1 MAVEAEE
8 IEQVEDEPVVDET
21 SALDELQKQLDGDPE
36 DDSDESA
43 EAEQVAGDDDSADD
57 DSVDETAEAP
67 EPEPE
72 VVSEGPSFLMKQE
85 AARAGIDPTLIG
97 RAKSDAELELMIEAK
112 TGGEKKEDVPEP
124 EPFALTIELPEDEY
138 SPDDPI
144 RKQLAAWQQQLIKRD
159 EEVSKAL
166 KSFAVFA
173 NQQLDRA
180 EQAELAEAEK
190 LRVAVYSP
198 LDEELDSFESDV
210 LGKTGKLNDKQLKER
225 AAIAETYWSLGARP
239 ETPVA
244 EKKRLAALAVEA
256 RRKELVQ
263 QRNNKRVE
271 VTKQQRRIQGGGGR
285 STVSPAVTEAD
296 VIAEMEKMLKR
307 GKPLLTE

>member
-21 SALDELQKQLDGDPE
+21 SALDELQNMLDGEPE

-43 EAEQVAGDDDSADD
+43 ETEQVVGDDDSADD
-57 DSVDETAEAP
+57 DSVDETAEAATP
-67 EPEPE
+67 EP

-97 RAKSDAELELMIEAK
+97 RAKSDAELELMIEAR
-112 TGGEKKEDVPEP
+112 TRSEKQDDAPEP

-144 RKQLAAWQQQLIKRD
+144 RKQLATWQQQLIKRD

-173 NQQLDRA
+173 NQQLDRT
-180 EQAELAEAEK
+180 EQVEAAEAEK
-190 LRVAVYSP
+190 QRVSLYSP
-198 LDEELDSFESDV
+198 LDAELDSFESDV
-210 LGKTGKLNDKQLKER
+210 LGKTGKLNDKQLQER

-263 QRNNKRVE
+263 QRNNKQVDL
-271 VTKQQRRIQGGGGR
+271 TKQQRRIQGGGGR
-285 STVSPAVTEAD
+285 SSVSPAVTEAD

>member
-43 EAEQVAGDDDSADD
+43 ETEQVAGDDDSADD

-67 EPEPE
+67 KPEPD

-85 AARAGIDPTLIG
+85 AARAGIDPALIG
-97 RAKSDAELELMIEAK
+97 RAKSDAELELMIEAR
-112 TGGEKKEDVPEP
+112 TRSEKQDEPAP

-144 RKQLAAWQQQLIKRD
+144 RKQLATWQQQLIKRD

-173 NQQLDRA
+173 NQQLDRV
-180 EQAELAEAEK
+180 EQAEAMESEK
-190 LRVAVYSP
+190 QRVALYSP
-198 LDEELDSFESDV
+198 LDAELDSFESDV

-225 AAIAETYWSLGARP
+225 EAIAETYWSLGARP
-239 ETPVA
+239 ETPAA

-263 QRNNKRVE
+263 QRNNKQAE

-285 STVSPAVTEAD
+285 NSVSPAVTEAD
-296 VIAEMEKMLKR
+296 VIAEMEKMLRR

>member
-8 IEQVEDEPVVDET
+8 TEQVEVEPVVDET
-21 SALDELQKQLDGDPE
+21 SALDELQKQLDGEPE
-36 DDSDESA
+36 DDSEESA
-43 EAEQVAGDDDSADD
+43 ETEQVAGDEVSADD
-57 DSVDETAEAP
+57 DSVDETAEAS

-72 VVSEGPSFLMKQE
+72 VVGEGPSFLMKQE
-85 AARAGIDPTLIG
+85 AARAGIDQALIG
-97 RAKSDAELELMIEAK
+97 RAKSDAELELMIEAR
-112 TGGEKKEDVPEP
+112 TRSEKQEDAPEP

-180 EQAELAEAEK
+180 EQVEAAEAEK
-190 LRVAVYSP
+190 QRVALYSP
-198 LDEELDSFESDV
+198 LDSELDSFESDV

-263 QRNNKRVE
+263 QRNNKQAE